1 MRVRHLACIKQ
12 HKDNNT
18 NTQLT
23 IHITWFSSCIKSLLC
38 GRVHA
43 GNTTRSL
50 ASWVTTTC
58 FYSSLYLSFSFIETS
73 FLNSQGIKKALPS
86 LDNPSLIQFMRL
98 AFPKNIDQYFILRW
112 LTSWWILNV
121 VYLYKCWVSR
131 TDCSTCHLNSADEPY
146 LKCGWCKADT
156 NKCVVQEACNE
167 VGGFWIPYSLPCRT
181 KPNITKVL
189 ERWLL
194 GTLRSND
201 ATANKNVAL
210 RVILRSF
217 SLYRDYAYPLTLS
230 NVGEPSWSWI
240 LRDHIQVEKEN

>member
-1 MRVRHLACIKQ
+1 MH
-12 HKDNNT
+12 
-18 NTQLT
+18 
-23 IHITWFSSCIKSLLC
+23 
-38 GRVHA
+38 
-43 GNTTRSL
+43 
-50 ASWVTTTC
+50 
-58 FYSSLYLSFSFIETS
+58 
-73 FLNSQGIKKALPS
+73 
-86 LDNPSLIQFMRL
+86 L

-121 VYLYKCWVSR
+121 AYLYKCWVSR
-131 TDCSTCHLNSADEPY
+131 TDCSICHYDSTAEPY